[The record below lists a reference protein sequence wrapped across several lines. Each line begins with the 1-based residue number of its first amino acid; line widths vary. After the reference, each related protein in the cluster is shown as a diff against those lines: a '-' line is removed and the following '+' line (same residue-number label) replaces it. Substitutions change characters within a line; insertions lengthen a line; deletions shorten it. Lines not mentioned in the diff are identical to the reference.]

1 MESDDIYKYLGLFVL
16 VVFIVYVVISTM
28 NFQLKMVEGFSVS
41 DLTSSK
47 TGRASRASKASKASK
62 GGKDSTDQKAS
73 STDTNQLPVAIKN
86 NTDLMTDALLIDKYL
101 TVYEDTII
109 NLSDNIDTYI
119 LELII
124 MNAEPIS
131 ANPGSA
137 QSQTIMN
144 DVNTARTFSDSLNH
158 AIKFLDKQ

>member
-28 NFQLKMVEGFSVS
+28 NFQLKMVEGFSIS
-41 DLTSSK
+41 EISSSK
-47 TGRASRASKASKASK
+47 TGRASRASKASK

-86 NTDLMTDALLIDKYL
+86 NTELMTDALLIDKYL

-144 DVNTARTFSDSLNH
+144 DVNTARAFSDSLNH

>member
-1 MESDDIYKYLGLFVL
+1 
-16 VVFIVYVVISTM
+16 M
-28 NFQLKMVEGFSVS
+28 NFQLKMVEGFSIS
-41 DLTSSK
+41 EISSSK
-47 TGRASRASKASKASK
+47 TGRASRASKASK

-86 NTDLMTDALLIDKYL
+86 NTELMTDALLIDKYL

-144 DVNTARTFSDSLNH
+144 DVNTARAFSDSLNH